1 MFGVALVSKQELYR
15 QSLQYGLDALQAIL
29 DWFLE
34 AFEAIVVLR
43 SNQVYCRGRKR
54 KIGEPVVTLLRDLVG
69 WAKFLLLARR
79 HGCDG

>member
-1 MFGVALVSKQELYR
+1 MFGMALVSKQELYR

-54 KIGEPVVTLLRDLVG
+54 KR
-69 WAKFLLLARR
+69 ACCNAFARR
-79 HGCDG
+79 GRLGKVPALSQAPWV